1 MSAMNTVTR
10 NDLRTIR
17 ESKIEE
23 IIHTEYQ
30 RIHDEIIVSN
40 LKCNTNCTITVLY
53 RNNEILTGIWSKL
66 RATFVDLHIYVG
78 NRGNAGSE
86 IVLKWD

>member
-1 MSAMNTVTR
+1 MNTVTR
-10 NDLRTIR
+10 NDLRAIR
-17 ESKIEE
+17 ESNIEE
-23 IIHTEYQ
+23 IIQIEYQ
-30 RIHDEIIVSN
+30 RIHDEIIESN
-40 LKCNTNCTITVLY
+40 LKCNTNCTIAVSY